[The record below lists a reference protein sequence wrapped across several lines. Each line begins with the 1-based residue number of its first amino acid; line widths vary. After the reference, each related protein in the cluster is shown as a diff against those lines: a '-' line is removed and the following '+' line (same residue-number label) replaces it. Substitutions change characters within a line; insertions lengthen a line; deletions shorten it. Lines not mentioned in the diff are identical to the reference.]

1 MDTSLFF
8 TSNLLLRAP
17 CFDSAHAFFTES
29 KLRSS
34 VWGKGLA
41 KLATVISAKWERVE
55 DTKIKR
61 PITSLACWQLKGDVN
76 LLLIRERN

>member
-1 MDTSLFF
+1 M
-8 TSNLLLRAP
+8 
-17 CFDSAHAFFTES
+17 
-29 KLRSS
+29 
-34 VWGKGLA
+34 A

-76 LLLIRERN
+76 LLLIWERK

>member
-1 MDTSLFF
+1 MDKSLFF
-8 TSNLLLRAP
+8 TSNLLPRSP
-17 CFDSAHAFFTES
+17 CFDYVHVFFTES

-61 PITSLACWQLKGDVN
+61 PITEACMLATEG
-76 LLLIRERN
+76 